1 MKKHSESMNTLSV
14 FTGYEYE
21 NGNNEL
27 VVKFS
32 QGILEDAWMGNFEN
46 LSDDFVREFRRIDR
60 HGHKGETL
68 MTVLRRDM
76 ASKDPHVSRPAKFI
90 WEELQYQIVSESWRF
105 SFYRTPSKAA
115 RYWQSEANPTWLL
128 CSHEHADRL

>member
-1 MKKHSESMNTLSV
+1 MKKHSTKSMNTLCV

-21 NGNNEL
+21 NASEEL

-32 QGILEDAWMGNFEN
+32 QGILEDAWMGNYES

-60 HGHKGETL
+60 HGRKGENL

-76 ASKDPHVSRPAKFI
+76 RAKI
-90 WEELQYQIVSESWRF
+90 WEELRYQIISSSWRF

-115 RYWQSEANPTWLL
+115 RYWKSETCPTWLL
-128 CSHEHADRL
+128 CSHEHADKI

>member
-1 MKKHSESMNTLSV
+1 MKKHSKSMNTLSV

>member
-1 MKKHSESMNTLSV
+1 MKKHSTKSMNTLCV

-21 NGNNEL
+21 NASEEL

-32 QGILEDAWMGNFEN
+32 QGILEDAWMGNYES

-60 HGHKGETL
+60 HGRKGENL

-76 ASKDPHVSRPAKFI
+76 RAKDPPCLSSSEIYLGRVKVPDNIFKLEVQLLPDAFQGGPVLEVGDLSYMVA
-90 WEELQYQIVSESWRF
+90 LQ
-105 SFYRTPSKAA
+105 P
-115 RYWQSEANPTWLL
+115 
-128 CSHEHADRL
+128 